1 MNSFSRTAIDAEKEH
16 ILRLNKSIREDANQ
30 QMYTSINHL
39 LISFEKILDNT
50 NSENI
55 ELNKE
60 HINNVYYHI
69 GAIKGCLNFK

>member
-1 MNSFSRTAIDAEKEH
+1 MNNFNRTAIDAEKEH
-16 ILRLNKSIREDANQ
+16 ILRLNKSIREEANQ
-30 QMYTSINHL
+30 LMYTSINHL

-50 NSENI
+50 TSENI

-60 HINNVYYHI
+60 HIDNIYYHV

>member
-1 MNSFSRTAIDAEKEH
+1 MNNFNRTAIDAEKEH
-16 ILRLNKSIREDANQ
+16 ILRLNKSIREEANQ
-30 QMYTSINHL
+30 LMYTSINHL

-60 HINNVYYHI
+60 HIDNVYYDI

>member
-1 MNSFSRTAIDAEKEH
+1 MNKFNRTAIDAEKEH
-16 ILRLNKSIREDANQ
+16 ISRLNKSIREEANQ
-30 QMYTSINHL
+30 QIYSSINHL

-60 HINNVYYHI
+60 HIDNVYYHI

>member
-1 MNSFSRTAIDAEKEH
+1 
-16 ILRLNKSIREDANQ
+16 
-30 QMYTSINHL
+30 MYTSINHL

-50 NSENI
+50 TSENI

-60 HINNVYYHI
+60 HIDNVYYHI

>member
-1 MNSFSRTAIDAEKEH
+1 MNKFNRTAIDAEKEH
-16 ILRLNKSIREDANQ
+16 ISRLNKSIREEANQ

-60 HINNVYYHI
+60 HIDNVYYHI